1 MPKQPDLFAS
11 EWRLARREVHV
22 VPHPTLTCYRLRV
35 RWSQRLGLEL
45 KYDIYSLR
53 DAERTIERI
62 KARGFIQRNRW
73 HAYFNPQWDTRCRT
87 KETRRG

>member
-1 MPKQPDLFAS
+1 MATNQRELFPT
-11 EWRLARREVHV
+11 EWRLGRRTVYA

-45 KYDIYSLR
+45 NYDIYSMR

-73 HAYFNPQWDTRCRT
+73 HAYFNPQWSTNC
-87 KETRRG
+87 KELRHG